1 MKVQINYRSMSTSQ
15 GIKRNG
21 DIVDLPQA
29 EVDQILEF
37 KPGTLIVVEKAVF
50 TSSKPKTKTK
60 KRARNANGTL
70 KADDPSTP
78 DVNEAWEDG

>member
-1 MKVQINYRSMSTSQ
+1 VKVQINYRSMSTSQ
-15 GIKRNG
+15 GIKRSG

-29 EVDQILEF
+29 EIDQILEF
-37 KPGTLIVVEKAVF
+37 KPGTLIVVEEAVF
-50 TSSKPKTKTK
+50 TSSKPKAK